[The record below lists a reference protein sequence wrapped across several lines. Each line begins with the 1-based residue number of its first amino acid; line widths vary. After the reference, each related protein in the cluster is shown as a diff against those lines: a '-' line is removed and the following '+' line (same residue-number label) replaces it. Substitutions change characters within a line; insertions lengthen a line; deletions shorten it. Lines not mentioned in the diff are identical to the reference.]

1 MEGMARNYSE
11 NLASNHNDPM
21 MMRKKAAK
29 FESVKGPQIIPVPS
43 IWNIVP
49 PGLHVTLDVAP
60 SFVSY
65 CEVTADLLDE
75 EVDEA
80 VLAGVGDIIDMRE
93 ESGEEEAEEEKEAED
108 KEAPATTIGSSKAYS
123 EDRVK
128 LELEV
133 QEAKIKVQ
141 EADLEVQQLNKEVLH
156 RMNILRR
163 IEMNSMADSFK
174 QQGKNQEAKAKW
186 SEVEALSKSENSIKR
201 FRSSFRFCGK
211 LCLLTGHDHKIREEL
226 CTSCRLSCHSECELW
241 DAMEAAVPAADGK
254 DDAEDAMDVEDAD
267 NEEGTRA
274 QGEGEKEEA
283 IAEGGLED
291 ARTCNDCRTRFQGFG
306 EMIEVVRPWLL
317 ESKDK
322 KMAALV
328 VLERA
333 RAKEQA
339 KSEELKSVVG
349 PRRRELIRLLEEELH
364 VVKTAYQGGTYVG
377 NHCTQILVHHEKLSA
392 VLASTTRP
400 EIQENFNKI
409 ASTYLRIHHLMKAA
423 RWLTTE
429 EVISY
434 ECRNVLYCD
443 TKVVKSGSF
452 RRENKKY

>member
-21 MMRKKAAK
+21 MMRKKASK

-43 IWNIVP
+43 ILNIVP
-49 PGLHVTLDVAP
+49 PGLHVTLNVAP
-60 SFVSY
+60 SFITY

-80 VLAGVGDIIDMRE
+80 ALAGVGDILDMGE
-93 ESGEEEAEEEKEAED
+93 ESGEEEEAETEDEKEADD
-108 KEAPATTIGSSKAYS
+108 KEAPATTTGSRKVHS

-141 EADLEVQQLNKEVLH
+141 EADLEVQQLNKDALH

-163 IEMNSMADSFK
+163 IKMNHEAACFA
-174 QQGKNQEAKAKW
+174 QQGKDEEAEAKWK
-186 SEVEALSKSENSIKR
+186 EVEAIGKAENSIKW
-201 FRSSFRFCGK
+201 FRESFRFCGK
-211 LCLLTGHDHKIREEL
+211 LCLFTGHDHKIREEL

-241 DAMEAAVPAADGK
+241 DAMEAVVPAAAVDG
-254 DDAEDAMDVEDAD
+254 EMDVEDAED
-267 NEEGTRA
+267 AEDEEGAKDQEDGR
-274 QGEGEKEEA
+274 KEET
-283 IAEGGLED
+283 IVDGGRED
-291 ARTCNDCRTRFQGFG
+291 RRTCNDCRTSKFQGYG
-306 EMIEVVRPWLL
+306 EMSEVVQPWLL
-317 ESKDK
+317 EGQDK
-322 KMAALV
+322 LMAAQV

-339 KSEELKSVVG
+339 KSEELKHVVG

-364 VVKTAYQGGTYVG
+364 VVKTTYQGGTYVG
-377 NHCTQILVHHEKLSA
+377 NHCTQILVHHEKLSV

-423 RWLTTE
+423 RWLTAE
-429 EVISY
+429 EVNLLDLEISFI
-434 ECRNVLYCD
+434 L
-443 TKVVKSGSF
+443 
-452 RRENKKY
+452 

>member
-1 MEGMARNYSE
+1 MARNYSE
-11 NLASNHNDPM
+11 NLASNQNDPV
-21 MMRKKAAK
+21 MMRKRAAK

-49 PGLHVTLDVAP
+49 PGLHITLNVAP
-60 SFVSY
+60 AFITY

-80 VLAGVGDIIDMRE
+80 ALVGVGDILDMGE
-93 ESGEEEAEEEKEAED
+93 ESGEEEEAEAEDEKEAED
-108 KEAPATTIGSSKAYS
+108 KEAPATATGSSKVYS

-141 EADLEVQQLNKEVLH
+141 EADLEVQQLNKDALH

-163 IEMNSMADSFK
+163 IKMNHEAACFD
-174 QQGKNQEAKAKW
+174 QQGKDEEAKAKW
-186 SEVEALSKSENSIKR
+186 TEVEAIGKAENSNKR
-201 FRSSFRFCGK
+201 FRKSFRFCGK
-211 LCLLTGHDHKIREEL
+211 LCLFTAHDHKIREEL

-241 DAMEAAVPAADGK
+241 DAMEAVVPAAAVDG
-254 DDAEDAMDVEDAD
+254 EMDVEDAD
-267 NEEGTRA
+267 DEEGAKDQEDGRNEET
-274 QGEGEKEEA
+274 
-283 IAEGGLED
+283 IAEGGRED
-291 ARTCNDCRTRFQGFG
+291 RRTCNDCRTSKFQGFG
-306 EMIEVVRPWLL
+306 EMSEVVQPWLL
-317 ESKDK
+317 EGQDK
-322 KMAALV
+322 LMAAQV

-339 KSEELKSVVG
+339 KSEELKHVVG
-349 PRRRELIRLLEEELH
+349 PRRKELIRLLEEELH
-364 VVKTAYQGGTYVG
+364 VVKTAYQGGTFVG
-377 NHCTQILVHHEKLSA
+377 NHCTQILVNHEKLSA

-423 RWLTTE
+423 RWLTAE
-429 EVISY
+429 EVIIA
-434 ECRNVLYCD
+434 V
-443 TKVVKSGSF
+443 
-452 RRENKKY
+452 